1 MNKNCVIIVDPMST
15 GALYA
20 PLISK
25 LGYLCYCVLSDPN
38 LPPKFMN
45 SFTGEGFCDKNLYS
59 ADEIKDKL
67 GSNDVFA
74 VLCGA
79 ETGVYCTEALADY
92 FGVPGNDV
100 HHTNWRR
107 SKIDMQKRLEING
120 LKHIKTIKITREMK
134 DFPIF
139 SSPTGYVLK
148 PNESCLTDDVLFFK
162 NSDDLKQHIKEI
174 DWNRTNAVGQK
185 NTSFLLQER
194 LIGDEYVVD
203 LVSFK
208 GVTKVCSLCRYRK
221 GTHNNSHFVY
231 EALEVLDLTTKDYA
245 PLLSYAV
252 DCIKAVA
259 IEYGPAHL
267 ELIWTKTG
275 PVMVEVGARLHG
287 GIAPLLFNE
296 CYSNGLLETAVSL
309 CSDNFNSKP
318 AILGT
323 NGRIIFLINEK
334 ADRHVSNTAR
344 LVSDFQSIPGVSTV
358 KLFFGDNSPIPL
370 TTDLANCPGIITTVA
385 EDAATLDIIEDKIR
399 ALFAA

>member
-1 MNKNCVIIVDPMST
+1 
-15 GALYA
+15 
-20 PLISK
+20 
-25 LGYLCYCVLSDPN
+25 
-38 LPPKFMN
+38 MN
-45 SFTGEGFCDKNLYS
+45 SFTGEGFFDKNLYS
-59 ADEIKDKL
+59 ADEIKEKL

-107 SKIDMQKRLEING
+107 SKIDMQKRLKING
-120 LKHIKTIKITREMK
+120 LKHIKTIEITREMK

-148 PNESCLTDDVLFFK
+148 PNESCLTDDVLFFE
-162 NSDDLKQHIKEI
+162 NPDDVKQHIKEI
-174 DWNRTNAVGQK
+174 DWDRTNAVGQK

-194 LIGDEYVVD
+194 LTGDEYVVD

-231 EALEVLDLTTKDYA
+231 EALEVLDLTIKDYA

-296 CYSNGLLETAVSL
+296 CYSNGLLETAVSV
-309 CSDNFNSKP
+309 CSDHFNSKP

-334 ADRHVSNTAR
+334 PDRHITDTSR
-344 LVSDFQSIPGVSTV
+344 LISDFQSIQDVSTV
-358 KLFFGDNSPIPL
+358 KLFFSDNTPIPL
-370 TTDLANCPGIITTVA
+370 TTDLANCPGIITAVA
-385 EDAATLDIIEDKIR
+385 KDAATLDVIEDKIR
-399 ALFAA
+399 ALFAT